1 MIRKT
6 EYLCVFLTGGVIY
19 GCLEMLWR
27 GYTHWSMILAG
38 GICLFV
44 IHFLNLRL
52 SSMNFLIRCVIYS
65 LVITAV
71 EFSVGV
77 VVNIMLGLDVW
88 DYSSVPG
95 NLLGQICPS
104 FTMLWL
110 VISVPASL
118 VSCGARMFFDML
130 AERESSDN
138 KELSEI

>member
-38 GICLFV
+38 GICLLA
-44 IHFLNLRL
+44 IHLLNLRL
-52 SSMNFLIRCVIYS
+52 SAWNFFIRCAIFS

-71 EFSVGV
+71 EFAVGV
-77 VVNIMLGLDVW
+77 VVNLILGLDVW

-95 NLLGQICPS
+95 NILGQICPS
-104 FTMLWL
+104 FTLLWL
-110 VISVPASL
+110 VISVPASF
-118 VSCGARMFFDML
+118 VSFCARVFFDML
-130 AERESSDN
+130 AEREN
-138 KELSEI
+138 REEKKMSEA